1 MAVLTD
7 HIRVTSRFARSAN
20 VERDIAATEPLD
32 GYVVTARALDVVERV
47 ASAAADGVAGGA
59 WSLTGP
65 YGSGKSSLA
74 LLLDAAW
81 SDDSAPRRAALKLI
95 ADASPTA
102 AELIAAG
109 HERHG
114 THESGFHRGLVT
126 AGREPLS
133 RTVLRALHGAVVRS
147 FGRVPPATEFK
158 AADALR
164 GAMEDA
170 AADDPRRTG
179 PSPAALVEV
188 ARTLAADRPLLVVID
203 EFGKNLEAIGAGG
216 DTDPY
221 LLQQLAEAGQG
232 AGLPIFLLTLQHLS
246 FEDYLAG
253 VDGPQRREWAKVQG
267 RFEDVA
273 FVESPAQTR
282 ALIATVFKAG
292 RINGEATETS
302 FRGRIDRWAAKQA
315 DAMRQ
320 LGIADLAD
328 PATVASCYPL
338 HPLVS
343 LVLPELCSR
352 YGQHE
357 RTLFSFLTGSD
368 SSGAASFLARTNL
381 PARGRLPSLNLE
393 AVYDYFV
400 ASNALGVGAS
410 GRSSRWTE
418 ITTRLRDAH
427 GLSAS
432 QRRLAKTIAVLNLV
446 ATSGTLRA
454 SRKVLGLAEGDVDE
468 TLAQLE
474 AAGLVTYRSFADEYR
489 IWQGTDVDI
498 TDLLDAAHHRVKR
511 QSLVDLLAA
520 VEEPPPVVAAR
531 HSAEHHLLRVFAQ
544 RYAASDEPV
553 EPLDAFSDY
562 DGEVLLIVGPDLAT
576 PELRHSP
583 PAAKSMGAGTEST
596 YSPFAAAAKPMVAAI
611 PDGVGA
617 LESAAREVAAVK
629 TALDDPSVADDW
641 VARRELGERLAQSRA
656 ELDCA
661 VASTFGTRTCRWVL
675 LNDRTNG
682 AGEAGGNGDRGS
694 GKGSDERELAVGRGS
709 APLSE
714 AADIAYPDTPTVRN
728 EMLNRT
734 NLTSQGAKARRLLIE
749 AMIERGDQAGLG
761 LDGHGPEVAMYRAFL
776 LRTGLHGPD
785 GPSPDDDP
793 EARNKTIAF
802 RQPSDPALQATWDV
816 MAGEFKRSAARR
828 VNLDDVYAA
837 LLSPPI
843 GMKAGVVPV
852 LVVAGLLAFSD
863 EVAVYEHGTFVSVL
877 TPEVAERL
885 VRNPNHFDVKHF
897 ANTSGARRQVTDE
910 LAIRLGVRP
919 RFGKHRVANVLSVVG
934 HLMSEVS
941 QLDNFTLRTGRL
953 SPAALEARDALVTA
967 VEPDEL
973 LFDALPKALGFRP
986 ISAKAKSYSQ
996 AGTYAEAVGS
1006 ALDELSACG
1015 QNLLGELLRLLLD
1028 TSAESTR
1035 LAVTGQAASLTGEV
1049 LDPGVRAFVLT
1060 LANNRVETD
1069 EDWAKAVATVV
1080 AQKAPT
1086 EWTDEDFERFQSE
1099 LPQQVAAFQRLV
1111 ALHAER
1117 RAHGGGPFEAHRI
1130 TVTRSDGSE
1139 CVQLVSIDESLR
1151 GRVEQVLDETL
1162 DRLES
1167 VIGSRGR
1174 AHRSLLALLGER
1186 ALPEQSLAEPPAAV
1200 LGGEQVAAVD
1210 LVGHG

>member
-1 MAVLTD
+1 M
-7 HIRVTSRFARSAN
+7 
-20 VERDIAATEPLD
+20 
-32 GYVVTARALDVVERV
+32 
-47 ASAAADGVAGGA
+47 
-59 WSLTGP
+59 
-65 YGSGKSSLA
+65 
-74 LLLDAAW
+74 
-81 SDDSAPRRAALKLI
+81 RR
-95 ADASPTA
+95 
-102 AELIAAG
+102 
-109 HERHG
+109 
-114 THESGFHRGLVT
+114 
-126 AGREPLS
+126 
-133 RTVLRALHGAVVRS
+133 
-147 FGRVPPATEFK
+147 
-158 AADALR
+158 
-164 GAMEDA
+164 
-170 AADDPRRTG
+170 
-179 PSPAALVEV
+179 
-188 ARTLAADRPLLVVID
+188 
-203 EFGKNLEAIGAGG
+203 
-216 DTDPY
+216 
-221 LLQQLAEAGQG
+221 
-232 AGLPIFLLTLQHLS
+232 
-246 FEDYLAG
+246 
-253 VDGPQRREWAKVQG
+253 
-267 RFEDVA
+267 
-273 FVESPAQTR
+273 
-282 ALIATVFKAG
+282 
-292 RINGEATETS
+292 
-302 FRGRIDRWAAKQA
+302 
-315 DAMRQ
+315 

-328 PATVASCYPL
+328 PAAVASCYPL
-338 HPLVS
+338 HPLAS

-357 RTLFSFLTGSD
+357 RTLFSFLTGPDPAS
-368 SSGAASFLARTNL
+368 AASFLARTDL
-381 PARGRLPSLNLE
+381 PARGRLPSLGLE

-400 ASNALGVGAS
+400 ARGALSVRAS

-418 ITTRLRDAH
+418 IATRLRDAH
-427 GLSAS
+427 GLSAP

-489 IWQGTDVDI
+489 IWQGTDIDI
-498 TDLLDAAHHRVKR
+498 ADLLNAAHHRVRR
-511 QSLVDLLAA
+511 QSLVELLSA

-544 RYAASDEPV
+544 RYAAGDEPV
-553 EPLDAFSDY
+553 EPLDAFSPY
-562 DGEVLLIVGPDLAT
+562 DGEVLLIADPNPTA
-576 PELRHSP
+576 PELHRSP
-583 PAAKSMGAGTEST
+583 P
-596 YSPFAAAAKPMVAAI
+596 AAKPMVAAI

-661 VASTFGTRTCRWVL
+661 VALTFGARTCRWVL

-682 AGEAGGNGDRGS
+682 AGGDSGKGDRVNSRAGGNGDRGS
-694 GKGSDERELAVGRGS
+694 GRGGGERDLAVGRGS

-714 AADIAYPDTPTVRN
+714 AADIAYPNTPTVRN

-734 NLTSQGAKARRLLIE
+734 DLSSQGAKARRLLIE
-749 AMIERGDQAGLG
+749 AMIEWGDQAGLE

-785 GPSPDDDP
+785 GLGPDDGHDAGIHDSNIDAPDADGPDLHDPDGHDPGLNDSDPGPDDDP
-793 EARNKTIAF
+793 EARNKTTAF
-802 RQPSDPALQATWDV
+802 RRPSDPALQPAWDV
-816 MAGEFKRSAARR
+816 MAGEFERSAARR
-828 VNLDDVYAA
+828 VNLADVYAS

-863 EVAVYEHGTFVSVL
+863 EVAVYEHGTFVPVL
-877 TPEVAERL
+877 TPETAERL

-897 ANTSGARRQVTDE
+897 ANTTGARRQAIDE
-910 LAIRLGVRP
+910 LAARLGVRP

-934 HLMSEVS
+934 HLVSEVNR
-941 QLDNFTLRTGRL
+941 LDNFTLRTGRL
-953 SPAALEARDALVTA
+953 SPAALATRDALTAA

-973 LFDALPKALGFRP
+973 LFDALPKVYGLNP
-986 ISAKAKSYSQ
+986 IQADDKSYDK
-996 AGTYAEAVGS
+996 AGVYAETMGS
-1006 ALDELSACG
+1006 ALDELSACS

-1035 LAVTGQAASLTGEV
+1035 LAVTGQAASLAGEV

-1060 LANNRVETD
+1060 LANDQVEAD

-1080 AQKAPT
+1080 AQKAPA
-1086 EWTDEDFERFQSE
+1086 EWTDEDFERFRRE
-1099 LPQQVAAFQRLV
+1099 LPEQVAAFQRLV

-1117 RAHGGGPFEAHRI
+1117 RAHGGGPFEAHRV
-1130 TVTRSDGSE
+1130 TVTRSDGTE
-1139 CVQLVSIDESLR
+1139 HIQLVSIDQGHRSQ
-1151 GRVEQVLDETL
+1151 VEQVLDETL

-1174 AHRSLLALLGER
+1174 ARRSLLALLGER
-1186 ALPEQSLAEPPAAV
+1186 ALPEQSLDEPTAAS
-1200 LGGEQVAAVD
+1200 LGGEQTVAGE